1 MADVVFVGIIVVF
14 FALAWLLVRLCD
26 RIVGAESVVVPESD
40 AASEAMAA

>member
-14 FALAWLLVRLCD
+14 FALAWLFVRLCA
-26 RIVGAESVVVPESD
+26 RIVGAETVVAPESD